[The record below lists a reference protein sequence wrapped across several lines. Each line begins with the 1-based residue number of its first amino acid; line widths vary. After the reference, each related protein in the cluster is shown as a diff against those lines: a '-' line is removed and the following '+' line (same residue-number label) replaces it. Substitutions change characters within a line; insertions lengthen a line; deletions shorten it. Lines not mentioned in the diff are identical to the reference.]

1 MTTTTLPEPAHC
13 LRVLCAPAR
22 SSEIAVS
29 GQRDELIGRSDG
41 HDIVQIGAHAYGTPI
56 RWRFTEIS
64 PDSFLWT
71 GEALQ
76 SDGKTWKL
84 QGQFRARRLAITSF
98 EKGQS
103 L

>member
-1 MTTTTLPEPAHC
+1 MSMIVCSATLIAF
-13 LRVLCAPAR
+13 APPF
-22 SSEIAVS
+22 
-29 GQRDELIGRSDG
+29 
-41 HDIVQIGAHAYGTPI
+41 VQIGTPADGTPI

-64 PDSFLWT
+64 PDSFLST

>member
-1 MTTTTLPEPAHC
+1 LYGNKLRILDPC
-13 LRVLCAPAR
+13 LDVWRVIWFNP
-22 SSEIAVS
+22 VT
-29 GQRDELIGRSDG
+29 GQRDERIGRSDG
-41 HDIVQIGAHAYGTPI
+41 HHIVQIGTHADGTPI

-64 PDSFLWT
+64 PDAFLWA